1 MVRLI
6 LIAILLLSVSPADAQ
21 RRDDERG
28 RYDRHHRHPDH
39 QRWDRYRDRDRPQEQ
54 GGGIGDFIGG
64 VIGGIIRGND
74 PYDECAR
81 RYRSYDRRTGFYI
94 DHRGYPRRC
103 P

>member
-6 LIAILLLSVSPADAQ
+6 LIAILLFSVSPADAQ
-21 RRDDERG
+21 RRDGG

-39 QRWDRYRDRDRPQEQ
+39 QRWDRHRPQEQ

-64 VIGGIIRGND
+64 VIGGIIRGQQPD
-74 PYDECAR
+74 PVDECIR
-81 RYRSYDRRTGFYI
+81 RFRSYNPETGYY
-94 DHRGYPRRC
+94 RLYSGEYRRC